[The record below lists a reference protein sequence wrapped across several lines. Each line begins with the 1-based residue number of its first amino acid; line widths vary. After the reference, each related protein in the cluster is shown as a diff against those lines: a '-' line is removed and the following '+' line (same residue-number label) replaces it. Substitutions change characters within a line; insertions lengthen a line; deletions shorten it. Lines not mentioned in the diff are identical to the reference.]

1 MQYSVN
7 KQEVYQYLN
16 QLGIWH
22 EITAHPAVYS
32 MAEVA
37 NVQLPYPSGDAKNLL
52 IRDDKHA
59 HYYLLTV
66 KGDRRVD
73 LKKFRQQ
80 NGTRRLSF
88 ASAED
93 LQRLLGVIPGAVTP
107 LGLLNDQQHQVV
119 LYLDHD
125 FLDEQGIIGVHPN
138 ENTATVWLRAAD
150 LVTLLQQNGTSV
162 KVVEF

>member
-1 MQYSVN
+1 MN
-7 KQEVYQYLN
+7 KREVYDYLK

-22 EITAHPAVYS
+22 EITEHQAVYS
-32 MAEVA
+32 MAEAA
-37 NVQLPYPSGDAKNLL
+37 NVPLPYPEGDAKNLL
-52 IRDDKHA
+52 IRDDKKA

-73 LKKFRQQ
+73 LKAFRQQ

-107 LGLLNDQQHQVV
+107 LGLLNDTAHQVA
-119 LYLDHD
+119 LYLDQA
-125 FLDEQGIIGVHPN
+125 FLEAPGIIGVHPN
-138 ENTATVWLRAAD
+138 ENTATVWLRVTD
-150 LVTLLQQNGTSV
+150 LVTLLRQRGTAV
-162 KVVEF
+162 QVVAF

>member
-1 MQYSVN
+1 MN
-7 KQEVYQYLN
+7 KQEVYDYLN

-22 EITAHPAVYS
+22 EITEHQAVYS

-37 NVQLPYPSGDAKNLL
+37 NVPLPYPEGDAKNLL
-52 IRDDKHA
+52 IRDDKKA

-73 LKKFRQQ
+73 LKAFRQQ

-107 LGLLNDQQHQVV
+107 LGLLNDTDHRVV
-119 LYLDHD
+119 LYLDQA
-125 FLDEQGIIGVHPN
+125 FLEAPGIIGVHPN
-138 ENTATVWLRAAD
+138 ENTATVWLRVTD
-150 LVTLLQQNGTSV
+150 LVTLLRQRGTAV
-162 KVVEF
+162 QVVAF